1 LGGRGQGRKLL
12 VWGVKRSEETRAKM
26 SASQMGN
33 SKAKKIKIEV
43 TDLELKTSTIYNS
56 MSAGA
61 RALNIRQSTISNYF
75 DRNQKKPL
83 NGRYVFIKR

>member
-1 LGGRGQGRKLL
+1 
-12 VWGVKRSEETRAKM
+12 
-26 SASQMGN
+26 MGN

-61 RALNIRQSTISNYF
+61 RALNIRQSSIYKYF
-75 DRNQKKPL
+75 DRVAPGSATTKKPL